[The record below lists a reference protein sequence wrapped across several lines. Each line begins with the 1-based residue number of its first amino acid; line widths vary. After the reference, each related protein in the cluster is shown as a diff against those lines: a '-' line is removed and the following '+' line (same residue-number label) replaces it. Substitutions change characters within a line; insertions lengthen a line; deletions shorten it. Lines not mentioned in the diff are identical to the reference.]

1 MIRICPYDFAEIE
14 NEKNIA
20 YELVYSNDMG
30 VEELKSDKDFAGLTA
45 TIVRHNDDRRKIRF
59 PGTFTQETTDPT
71 ILMENGKPYGKSG
84 LEILLKRIQKKN
96 PDQGEKEIYG
106 MRHIE
111 SSYVEMAGNAMN
123 QADLPDYDED
133 DFEVPDSN
141 RKFSITEVE
150 TDKGMFTFK
159 NPYKQVVMS
168 ALPCC
173 PYCHLRLPEGW
184 DKAEDFCAVSLM
196 GPHGSGKTTMLLSL
210 IANDWEKLSGFKIN
224 GKPLQI
230 TSAQREGFGGN
241 YDELCKAAKTLV
253 KNKKCPPETE
263 QNQWILPVFLQVDYD
278 GHKLILG
285 IYDNAGENLSNPDP
299 IKKTFLRPLID
310 KTFADI
316 YLFDPKDMLG
326 VELRPQSFS
335 ESQKADVFEQSKII
349 EIDEQGEFQ
358 KANSGK
364 RIKGSELL
372 EAVAHLNPTDDEDKD
387 RNRTTLDVYNRI
399 KKVRQAADC
408 LEAMEEMYFVGVIIK
423 SDLLEEMGHRD
434 YGILFDRRTDG
445 MTDINQ
451 MMGRSRMAVDMI
463 KEFKLFGDKD
473 VDEIGSEYGKDRTW
487 HCISALGC
495 DAQTHGE
502 LLGEY
507 APIRVAEPLITCI
520 VRRLADN
527 GWIH

>member
-20 YELVYSNDMG
+20 YELVYSSDME
-30 VEELKSDKDFAGLTA
+30 VEELKRDKDFAALA
-45 TIVRHNDDRRKIRF
+45 DRVVRHNDDRRKIRF
-59 PGTFTQETTDPT
+59 PGTFTAEAIDPS
-71 ILMENGKPYGKSG
+71 ILLENGKRNGKSG
-84 LEILLKRIQKKN
+84 LEILLKRIKKRESEQN
-96 PDQGEKEIYG
+96 KMDEALMQQVDRSYMEMDEDEKAL
-106 MRHIE
+106 
-111 SSYVEMAGNAMN
+111 SYYT
-123 QADLPDYDED
+123 DSDED
-133 DFEVPDSN
+133 DFDVPDSD
-141 RKFSITEVE
+141 KKYIITEVE

-263 QNQWILPVFLQVDYD
+263 TNQWILPVFLQVDYD

-335 ESQKADVFEQSKII
+335 ESQKADVFEQSRII
-349 EIDEQGEFQ
+349 EINEQGEFQ

-364 RIKGSELL
+364 KVKGSELL
-372 EAVAHLNPTDDEDKD
+372 DAVAHIDPEEKRDKD
-387 RNRTTLDVYNRI
+387 KTTLDVYNRI

-423 SDLLEEMGHRD
+423 SDLLEEMGRRD

-473 VDEIGSEYGKDRTW
+473 VDAIGSEYGKDRTW

-495 DAQTHGE
+495 DAQIHGE